1 MPRILVA
8 DDHDLMRRHVRE
20 ILEHEK
26 GWKVCAEAATGRE
39 AIALATKEHPDIAV
53 LDLCMPDVNGLEAA
67 RQIHEQFPQTVI
79 VIITMYDPLELTE
92 EVAACGVQICLLKT
106 DLHNL
111 VAAVRKVFRQGRNF
125 SSAPAN
131 AAAESHDNPHE
142 DEHVKV
148 PGETLTE
155 VEREI
160 VRMLALAK
168 SPDEIAAALSITVQ
182 AVGLNRAAIMRKLN
196 MNSVFELVQYAVRMK
211 LVETKSKSKPF
222 LKALP

>member
-20 ILEHEK
+20 ILEQEK

-39 AIALATKEHPDIAV
+39 AITLATKERPDVAV
-53 LDLCMPDVNGLEAA
+53 LDLCMPDLNGLEAA

-79 VIITMYDPLELTE
+79 VIITMYDPLELTD
-92 EVAACGVQICLLKT
+92 EVAACGVQTCLLKT

-111 VAAVRKVFRQGRNF
+111 VAAVRGVFREGRNF
-125 SSAPAN
+125 SSSPSN
-131 AAAESHDNPHE
+131 AAPETNNGPHE
-142 DEHVKV
+142 DQNAND
-148 PGETLTE
+148 PDETLTE

-168 SPDEIAAALSITVQ
+168 SPQEIATALSITVK
-182 AVGLNRAAIMRKLN
+182 AVGLNREAIMRKLN
-196 MNSVFELVQYAVRMK
+196 MNSVFDLVQYAVRKK
-211 LVETKSKSKPF
+211 LVENKSKSKPF